1 MRGRTPVAD
10 FVVPQTHKCGCG
22 STEIIATYAGTI
34 AEADMP
40 LSNIIPMHPAPE
52 IPRVDYCAACWP
64 WSKAAAPLAAA
75 PLAAATVQS

>member
-1 MRGRTPVAD
+1 
-10 FVVPQTHKCGCG
+10 
-22 STEIIATYAGTI
+22 
-34 AEADMP
+34 MP
-40 LSNIIPMHPAPE
+40 LSNIIPIHPAPE